1 MTLRYIALWR
11 FKYGSYI
18 PPAINYCSHCIKLL
32 LNFTG
37 KDIFVNLF
45 NDFSARSQLKV
56 IRAVKASFLTHIL
69 HSLLSVASVKVF
81 LSPTEILSTF
91 SARGSSSGCARQLT
105 IILLSPHQRT
115 YFLHEAPNF
124 SATFTISSPKLFL
137 PWPNF
142 EPSKFLYEVAQLFTL
157 LRALV
162 CQIIY
167 CFYNMVKNWPAKHF
181 GQRICRTCFFLH
193 LSNHASKHF
202 TLVCITCMAVLLLS
216 TSSLIL

>member
-18 PPAINYCSHCIKLL
+18 SPAINYCSHCIKLL

-45 NDFSARSQLKV
+45 NGFSARSRLKV
-56 IRAVKASFLTHIL
+56 IRAALITFMCVRKLALTAAVKASFLTYIL

-115 YFLHEAPNF
+115 YFLHEASNF

-137 PWPNF
+137 PWF
-142 EPSKFLYEVAQLFTL
+142 
-157 LRALV
+157 RA
-162 CQIIY
+162 
-167 CFYNMVKNWPAKHF
+167 
-181 GQRICRTCFFLH
+181 
-193 LSNHASKHF
+193 
-202 TLVCITCMAVLLLS
+202 
-216 TSSLIL
+216 